1 MSDLGEQQEA
11 LVRALVAGGV
21 TPAGFDDRRI
31 DLTRRALLRKRARAV
46 AAHWPALGATPDFH
60 DRFAAWAEGRPAASA
75 HDEGPAFA
83 RSIGGEL
90 SPAARVELVLAGHRR
105 LARDA
110 TAVVVRL
117 PLLGTRRFGVRHG

>member
-1 MSDLGEQQEA
+1 VSELAQQQEA
-11 LVRALVAGGV
+11 LVRALVAGGA
-21 TPAGFDDRRI
+21 TPAAFDARRI
-31 DLTRRALLRKRARAV
+31 ELTRRAIPRKRARAV
-46 AAHWPALGATPDFH
+46 AAHWPALSATPDFH
-60 DRFAAWAEGRPAASA
+60 ERFASWADGRPPASA

-83 RSIGGEL
+83 RSLGGEL

-117 PLLGTRRFGVRHG
+117 PLLGTRRFGIRRT